1 MMRFRDFPIKHK
13 LTIIIMLTSIFVLL
27 LTATG
32 FLIYEIIGF
41 KKTMV
46 SDLTSLA
53 EVIGRNCTAALSFN
67 DEKSAYETLSALS
80 AKPNVTTACIYT
92 KEGRIFARFQSPKS
106 TGTAPPNISQDVK
119 RQPSRF
125 PSGGFNMLHNY
136 LDIWHKI
143 IFAGETVGF
152 VYLQSDLE
160 DLYFRLW
167 WYACVVVSL
176 IIVSSVAAYILSS
189 KFQRVITDQV
199 LYLAEKMKIVSDEKN
214 YSIRAAKASNDEV
227 GVLVEGFNDMLEQIQ
242 EQDEELKKH
251 REQLESHIAARTAE
265 LSRTN
270 NELVQAVAEFKKAKE
285 MAEAA
290 NRAKSQFLARMSHEI
305 RTPMNGILG
314 MTELLMDSKLSDRQ
328 RMLAGTV
335 RQSGEALLS
344 VINDILDFSK
354 IESGR
359 LDLEVIDFNLHRL
372 AEEVMELL
380 SERAQQKGLELI
392 SYIHDD
398 VPAYLS
404 GDPVRIR
411 QILINLVGNA
421 IKFTEKGEVLLN
433 IETAE
438 VTEDSMF
445 LRFEVRDTGIGIYPD
460 KQAIIFDAF
469 SQADGSTTRMYGGTG
484 LGLAIS
490 KQLAELMGGEIGID
504 SAPEKGSTFWF
515 TARMGKTR
523 QQITIPTIPLNAR
536 KDLCGIRVLIVDDNA
551 TNRAILHHQVISWG
565 MKNGSA
571 ENGRQALQMLL
582 IAAKDNPY
590 DLAIID
596 MHMPGMD
603 GLELTRAIKADPSI
617 ASVHLMMLT
626 SAITHY
632 ETEELRKA
640 GIEFNLSKPVR
651 QSQLY
656 DCLVSM
662 MATYCGSPHDSI
674 PDLNKEVHKK
684 LRAHILLA
692 EDNPT
697 NQKLAQIFLENFG
710 CKVDIV
716 TNGAQAI
723 EALVN
728 TTYDIVLM
736 DCQMPG
742 MDGFT
747 ATRIIR
753 GKEDLRNTGLRPQNI
768 ESVHIPI
775 IALTANALEGAREQ
789 CLAAGMDDYLSKPF
803 NKDEL
808 YTIVDHWINNG
819 SVTIE
824 ISAGEH
830 IERGTCFN
838 CNGTQAIEH
847 HSSNTESV
855 SDRQVFHSV
864 IDRQVLDNIAAL
876 QKEGAVDILSQ
887 VIALY
892 LDSSPQQLREL
903 HVAVSSGDAP
913 AIERVAHS
921 LKSGSANLGA
931 STLSSFF
938 RELESMGRM
947 KSIDN
952 AVELLSKIEAEYGEV
967 ETALKAELQR
977 RHNVSV

>member
-1 MMRFRDFPIKHK
+1 MLFRDFPIKRK

-32 FLIYEIIGF
+32 FLIYEFIGF
-41 KKTMV
+41 KKTML

-53 EVIGRNCTAALSFN
+53 EVIGRNSTAALSFD
-67 DEKSAYETLSALS
+67 DERSAHETLSALS

-92 KEGRIFARFQSPKS
+92 KEGRIFAKFQSPKS
-106 TGTAPPNISQDVK
+106 TGTAPPDISQDVK
-119 RQPSRF
+119 RQSF
-125 PSGGFNMLHNY
+125 HFQSGGYNILQNR

-143 IFAGETVGF
+143 IFANETVGF
-152 VYLQSDLE
+152 VYLQSNLE
-160 DLYFRLW
+160 DLYLRLL
-167 WYACVVVSL
+167 WYACVVVTL
-176 IIVSSVAAYILSS
+176 IIVSSVAAYILSAR
-189 KFQRVITDQV
+189 FQRVITDQV
-199 LYLAEKMKIVSDEKN
+199 LHLGEKMKIVSDEKN
-214 YSIRAAKASNDEV
+214 YSIRAAKESNDEV
-227 GVLVEGFNDMLEQIQ
+227 GVLIEGFNDMLEQIQ
-242 EQDEELKKH
+242 ERDEKLKQH
-251 REQLESHIAARTAE
+251 REQLESNIAARTAE

-270 NELVQAVAEFKKAKE
+270 NELMQTVAEFKKAKE

-328 RMLAGTV
+328 RMLAETV

-359 LDLEVIDFNLHRL
+359 LELEVIDFNLHRL

-380 SERAQQKGLELI
+380 SEHAQQKGLELI

-398 VPAYLS
+398 VPTYLS
-404 GDPVRIR
+404 GDPVRSR

-438 VTEDSMF
+438 VTEDSML

-469 SQADGSTTRMYGGTG
+469 SQADGSTTRKYGGTG

-490 KQLAELMGGEIGID
+490 KQLAELMGGEIGIE
-504 SAPEKGSTFWF
+504 SVPEKGSTFWF

-523 QQITIPTIPLNAR
+523 QQITIPLSAR

-571 ENGRQALQMLL
+571 ENGRQALQML
-582 IAAKDNPY
+582 IAAAKGKSPEPY

-617 ASVHLMMLT
+617 ASVHLIMLA
-626 SAITHY
+626 SASTHC

-662 MATYCGSPHDSI
+662 MSTYCGSPHDSI
-674 PDLNKEVHKK
+674 SDLNKEEHKK
-684 LRAHILLA
+684 LKAHILLA
-692 EDNPT
+692 EDNPI
-697 NQKLAQIFLENFG
+697 NQKVAQSFLENFG

-736 DCQMPG
+736 DCQMPE

-753 GKEDLRNTGLRPQNI
+753 GKEDLRNTGPRPQNI
-768 ESVHIPI
+768 KSVHIPI
-775 IALTANALEGAREQ
+775 IALTANALEGSREQ

-803 NKDEL
+803 NRDEL
-808 YTIVDHWINNG
+808 YTIVDHWINNR

-824 ISAGEH
+824 KSAGEQ

-864 IDRQVLDNIAAL
+864 IDRKVLDNIAAL

-892 LDSSPQQLREL
+892 LDSSPKQLREL

-931 STLSSFF
+931 ATLSSFF

-952 AVELLSKIEAEYGEV
+952 AVELLSKIEAEYGAV